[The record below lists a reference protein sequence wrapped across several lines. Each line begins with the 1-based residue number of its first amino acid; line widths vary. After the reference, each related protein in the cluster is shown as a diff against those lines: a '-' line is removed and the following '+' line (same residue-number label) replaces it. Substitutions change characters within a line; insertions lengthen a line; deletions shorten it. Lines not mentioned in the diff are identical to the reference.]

1 MKTLTN
7 LRNKCTPNW
16 EVRPILI
23 FGVLLVLLF
32 FTACSKDEA
41 TTEDPNS
48 EDPKSELT
56 FAQVVAAGGEFEPFP
71 EFRTTTDV
79 GEPSTA
85 NRDDV
90 GVSSTERFSC
100 TTRTVS
106 VLDGNGAFPL
116 FNSGAEVIYPG
127 NLLQGK
133 TLSDVTPKPIVVA
146 RAGGTISHN
155 LINGSDPSFTVDE
168 VKKST
173 IATAMNSIIDKS
185 TGPVPAKFE
194 VDIVQ
199 IESESQMALEIGIE
213 VENLTTSAQG
223 NLSFSSEKEFN
234 RTLVKVVQEY
244 YTMSFDLPTSLD
256 QIFAESI
263 TPEQLQPFVQEDNPA
278 TFISSV
284 TYGRVFYM
292 LIESTS
298 SREEMQASLN
308 ITYDSGL
315 INGSSSLD
323 VNTFAS
329 LKEVK
334 IKAIAYGGD
343 AVGSFELLG
352 ETNIAAIAQKIGAAT
367 NIKTGLPL
375 SYVVRSVE
383 RPDIVVGTKLA
394 TKYDIVTCSVK
405 GYLALTI
412 YKELVD
418 IFGPGPGN
426 GIGAATKVS
435 GEKFI
440 VYNITGDKYALYD
453 AGLGKK
459 GAEIYDITDG
469 PFRLPASF
477 GPVGAAILYRANE
490 IRFFDKEK
498 GLKFISMKSVNSSW
512 AGDLAQ
518 EGWLNS
524 SNVNYYSRRD
534 DNEQQTNDF
543 YSENSVTEFPFSADG
558 IGAATAHQAVRDAG
572 LDDRNHQFYFSLN
585 GNAGSVYRSALH
597 PYTGFS
603 YQSNWNGKFT
613 IDEFFNDKFPTD
625 FDRVGAAVKITFS
638 ANSISYLYFNETGDR
653 MMIQNEESNEYEGP
667 FVVN

>member
-16 EVRPILI
+16 EVRPVLI

-32 FTACSKDEA
+32 FTACGKDDSSIA
-41 TTEDPNS
+41 DS
-48 EDPKSELT
+48 GELT
-56 FAQVVAAGGEFEPFP
+56 FDEILKSGYVFESFP
-71 EFRTTTDV
+71 ESRTTKDV
-79 GEPSTA
+79 GESTTA
-85 NRDDV
+85 NRDDE
-90 GVSSTERFSC
+90 GVSGTERFSC
-100 TTRTVS
+100 TTKTVS
-106 VLDGNGAFPL
+106 VLDGNGEFPL
-116 FNSGAEVIYPG
+116 FNTSADVIYPG
-127 NLLQGK
+127 SLLQGK
-133 TLSDVTPKPIVVA
+133 TLSAATPKPIVVE
-146 RAGGTISHN
+146 RAGGTISTN
-155 LINGSDPSFTVDE
+155 LNTGQEGSSFTVDN
-168 VKKST
+168 VSKSS
-173 IATAMNSIIDKS
+173 IQDAVNGIIDRG
-185 TGPVPAKFE
+185 TGVVPADFQI
-194 VDIVQ
+194 DIIQ
-199 IESESQMALEIGIE
+199 IESESQMALEMGIKVETFTTE
-213 VENLTTSAQG
+213 VEG
-223 NLSFSSEKEFN
+223 NMSFSTDKKYN
-234 RTLVKVVQEY
+234 RTLVKLSQSY
-244 YTMSFDLPTSLD
+244 YTMSFDLPTSND
-256 QIFAESI
+256 KIFGANV
-263 TPEQLQPFVQEDNPA
+263 TPENLAKYVQPDNPA

-284 TYGRVFYM
+284 TYGRIFYM

-308 ITYDSGL
+308 ATY
-315 INGSSSLD
+315 SSPAVDGAVEID
-323 VNTFAS
+323 VATFKS

-334 IKAIAYGGD
+334 IKVIAYGGE
-343 AVGSFELLG
+343 AKSAFKLLG
-352 ETNIAAIAQKIGAAT
+352 DTSIEEIAANLGASTLITA
-367 NIKTGLPL
+367 GLPV

-383 RPDIVVGTKLA
+383 RPDEIVGTKLA
-394 TKYDIVTCSVK
+394 TEYDIVTCSVK
-405 GYLALTI
+405 GFLALTV

-440 VYNITGDKYALYD
+440 LYNITGDKYALYD

-498 GLKFISMKSVNSSW
+498 GLKFISMKSVSSSW

-543 YSENSVTEFPFSADG
+543 YSENSATEFPFSADG
-558 IGAATAHQAVRDAG
+558 IGAATAHVAVRDAG
-572 LDDRNHQFYFSLN
+572 LLDNRNHQFYFSLN
-585 GNAGSVYRSALH
+585 GNAGSVYRSALL
-597 PYTGFS
+597 PYNGLS

-638 ANSISYLYFNETGDR
+638 ENSISYLYFNETGDR